1 MNITTDVLLTKLMNL
16 PYVGIGARVLL
27 FTGGGGSR
35 KKRRC
40 ENKRVLKLIK
50 MKEKQFYNE
59 GEKSNYSKKNKVG

>member
-1 MNITTDVLLTKLMNL
+1 MSL

-59 GEKSNYSKKNKVG
+59 GEKSNYFKKKIKWVKRTFCSLDL